1 MQKRRCRYD
10 VDEKRNTSWKRL
22 SENESTIFL
31 EEISLVPKSGAP
43 GGDRCPPSED
53 WDVCGTACQLT
64 CENPKPRICTLPC
77 VIGCQCKPGL
87 LRNESGDCVPK
98 ESCPADGPESCSP
111 HEEWN
116 DCGTACPLTCENPEP
131 RVCTKECIPY
141 SNFWRYILS
150 RKNVTS
156 PVEGTSSCENSDCLT

>member
-1 MQKRRCRYD
+1 MYVENTLKSLYLIVVNALILSLLQY
-10 VDEKRNTSWKRL
+10 EKFISNILTLINRL
-22 SENESTIFL
+22 TNQ
-31 EEISLVPKSGAP
+31 GAP

-131 RVCTKECIPY
+131 RVCTKECV
-141 SNFWRYILS
+141 S
-150 RKNVTS
+150 RGCHCKPGLLRNKFGRCVPKKWCCS
-156 PVEGTSSCENSDCLT
+156 